1 MLAAGGRQA
10 MSSGEPG
17 ARRILVVEDDVVLR
31 DMLVK
36 GLRKSGYEVLSA
48 ETGECALALLREW
61 GNRIDWLFVDIRLPG
76 VIDGWVVGS
85 EFTLNHPL
93 RPVIYASAYE
103 PDFARQ
109 VAGSV
114 FMRKP
119 VRIKEILAT
128 FKNLTSR
135 FETQLSDS
143 AGLRMAQRP
152 PPHSVP
158 DAASKP

>member
-1 MLAAGGRQA
+1 MD
-10 MSSGEPG
+10 SGEAG

-36 GLRKSGYEVLSA
+36 GLQKAGYSVLA
-48 ETGECALALLREW
+48 ADTGERALDLLREW
-61 GNRIDWLFVDIRLPG
+61 SERIDWLFVDIRLPG

-93 RPVIYASAYE
+93 RPVIYASAYT
-103 PDFARQ
+103 PDFSRQ

-119 VRIKEILAT
+119 VKVREIVAT
-128 FKNLTSR
+128 FQELTSR
-135 FETQLSDS
+135 YETQLSDS
-143 AGLRMAQRP
+143 AGLRMAQR
-152 PPHSVP
+152 
-158 DAASKP
+158 AASAQLWSKAEAPDVSSNG

>member
-1 MLAAGGRQA
+1 MDNGGD
-10 MSSGEPG
+10 

-36 GLRKSGYEVLSA
+36 GLQKSGYDVLSA
-48 ETGECALALLREW
+48 ETGERALTLLREW
-61 GNRIDWLFVDIRLPG
+61 GERIHWLFVDIRLPG

-93 RPVIYASAYE
+93 RPVIYASAYA

-119 VRIKEILAT
+119 VRVKEIVAT
-128 FKNLTSR
+128 FKELTSR
-135 FETQLSDS
+135 FEMQMSES
-143 AGLRMAQRP
+143 AGLRIAR
-152 PPHSVP
+152 
-158 DAASKP
+158 